1 METFG
6 KMVVVSGS
14 GAVFHKKEVVFFCS
28 KGLTK
33 KENVLK
39 NEIC

>member
-14 GAVFHKKEVVFFCS
+14 GAVFHKMLLFSF
-28 KGLTK
+28 
-33 KENVLK
+33 VLK
-39 NEIC
+39 V